1 MLLFLL
7 SFLAAVP
14 AAWANE
20 AASQLPTVPAFE
32 ATLAENSNEEATVAK
47 PNDCVTFGAT
57 LSCGAAV
64 TVTACNVTTSEIVT
78 AIMAA
83 DGAICA
89 GAESVIITFPRRR

>member
-1 MLLFLL
+1 MKKLLLLFLL

-32 ATLAENSNEEATVAK
+32 ATLAKSSNEEATVAK

-57 LSCGAAV
+57 LSCGVAV
-64 TVTACNVTTSEIVT
+64 TVTACNVTTSQIVT
-78 AIMAA
+78 AILSA
-83 DGAICA
+83 DVAICG
-89 GAESVIITFPRRR
+89 GADKVVIMF